1 MNNSC
6 EEKDMK
12 ITPPKKTTYI
22 ISVIIFVLGV
32 LAALIQLPIL
42 SSINI
47 WVVAIAFLLL
57 AIANVT
63 KGL

>member
-1 MNNSC
+1 
-6 EEKDMK
+6 MK
-12 ITPPKKTTYI
+12 ITPPKKVTYI

-32 LAALIQLPIL
+32 LAALIKLPIL

>member
-1 MNNSC
+1 
-6 EEKDMK
+6 MK